1 MPRRPS
7 IALASIPA
15 AIDVDPKRTTIRDLI
30 ASIYAGAGGELH
42 QLVAAEVRAAMGRTR
57 LSGVGLAKQM
67 GTSRAF
73 VGRRL
78 SDETSFDLNDL
89 EAVSLVLDVSLE
101 ELIVPALRELDRRR
115 QAAPDTIVPGVIARD
130 INGSCSN
137 GAGQT
142 AQARSDEA
150 RRDGPL
156 LTLAASSGAIVSHRS
171 AERRIAS

>member
-7 IALASIPA
+7 IALASTPA
-15 AIDVDPKRTTIRDLI
+15 AIDVDPQRTTIRDLI

-115 QAAPDTIVPGVIARD
+115 QAAPDTH

-137 GAGQT
+137 SAGQT
-142 AQARSDEA
+142 GRLRPDLP
-150 RRDGPL
+150 RRDAPI
-156 LTLAASSGAIVSHRS
+156 LTLAASSHRS